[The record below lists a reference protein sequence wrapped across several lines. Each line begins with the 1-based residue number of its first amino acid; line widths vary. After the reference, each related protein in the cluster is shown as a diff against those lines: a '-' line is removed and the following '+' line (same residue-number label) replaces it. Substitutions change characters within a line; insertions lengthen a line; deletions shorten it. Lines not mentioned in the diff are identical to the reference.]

1 MALMGIREYARHRGL
16 RSHRAVQKAIEAGR
30 IPVVVD
36 ADGRKKI
43 NPAEADRAWAANTDA
58 AKQPDHLVDDGVED
72 EMLALDGADVATDLV
87 DDATT
92 ADNGDASGSD
102 RLPIADDPDV
112 VSLRSERVRN
122 IKLRNEREE
131 FELARER
138 GAYIE
143 VIEAKRLAF
152 TLFRALRDRIMAVAP
167 RVRDQLAAETDP
179 RRIERLLEAELSAA
193 LAATNPAD
201 VLAETDDDEDDDDD

>member
-43 NPAEADRAWAANTDA
+43 NPSEADRAWAANTDA
-58 AKQPDHLVDDGVED
+58 AKQSDELVGFEADAD
-72 EMLALDGADVATDLV
+72 LLPFDGADVATDLV
-87 DDATT
+87 DDAT
-92 ADNGDASGSD
+92 AGALGGSD
-102 RLPIADDPDV
+102 RPPIADDPDV